1 MNPLPPAPAPAS
13 IQIDNGLPGLTA
25 TGDGGGHVK
34 AAGQCNVVI
43 EGDADGV
50 FSVASLETLAMM
62 HPPDAPPGSGRSWQT
77 VDSVDGPG
85 PIGVAPAGFLRI
97 QVQFACPVSPAKETY
112 TAKAVAV
119 LEGSQRQVLGVPI
132 TASVA
137 PQQLTIS
144 VLQGPSTFSPGQT
157 QDFVFLLDSSFWV
170 DIEGAFG
177 MQYLNTPFTEVT
189 VTSNFPAIPA
199 LGSVAITVSVWCATT
214 TVAGNYVLTFGYSAI
229 SGPAPS
235 QTLTASVEVIVPTPP
250 PPPDPRKQD
259 HFDAVWVPGSTQ
271 RICQL
276 TGGGDPQGL
285 PHPNDTTRFSLLGTD
300 LGTSF
305 DQVVNGEHRTYFFF
319 GDTTTKEGDSTGDA
333 IAYTTDDQPAPEGLH
348 LQFIMGDEQ
357 WRRLIIPGVSL
368 EAFEVPSGGFSY
380 AGRIYVFATTNYRKI
395 NDVDYMEDS
404 VLASAVDAHNDF
416 DLAYYVSHRDDTVD
430 TPAMGG
436 KFINVSPIVIN
447 NDDWPGLP
455 DNAEVDGPGLLMAGS
470 GAYRRSAPYLAYAP
484 LPDEQGPAQ
493 SEWRYLQGFAPW
505 EPGYGPSGRPIWSA
519 LESDAMP
526 MFDAQIGEIS
536 YSFHAGLGRWL
547 LVYNGCASGGCG
559 IVLRSAP
566 MPWGPWSEPQ
576 LIFSPDFTNAHGVKA
591 QGSYMFECGPY
602 GAYVISRY
610 NSWDPVKQQATFYFT
625 LSNGC
630 CLSGGC
636 SEPRYQVHQMQ
647 TTLQLVSVG

>member
-1 MNPLPPAPAPAS
+1 
-13 IQIDNGLPGLTA
+13 
-25 TGDGGGHVK
+25 
-34 AAGQCNVVI
+34 
-43 EGDADGV
+43 
-50 FSVASLETLAMM
+50 
-62 HPPDAPPGSGRSWQT
+62 
-77 VDSVDGPG
+77 
-85 PIGVAPAGFLRI
+85 
-97 QVQFACPVSPAKETY
+97 VSPAKETY
-112 TAKAVAV
+112 TATAVAV

-137 PQQLTIS
+137 TQQLAIS
-144 VLQGPSTFSPGQT
+144 ILQGPSTFNPGQT
-157 QDFVFLLDSSFWV
+157 QDFVILLNSSFRV

-177 MQYLNTPFTEVT
+177 LQYLNTPFDEVAIT
-189 VTSNFPAIPA
+189 NNFPALPA
-199 LGSVAITVSVWCATT
+199 LGDLGITVSVKCDPDTA
-214 TVAGNYVLTFGYSAI
+214 AGNYQLTFLYSAI

-235 QTLTASVEVIVPTPP
+235 QTFTANVEVIVPTPP
-250 PPPDPRKQD
+250 APPDPRKKD
-259 HFDAVWVPGSTQ
+259 HFDAVYVAGSTQ

-276 TGGGDPQGL
+276 TGGGDPQNL

-368 EAFEVPSGGFSY
+368 EAFEVPSGGFSCD
-380 AGRIYVFATTNYRKI
+380 GRIYVFATTNYRKI
-395 NDVDYMEDS
+395 NGVDCMEDS
-404 VLASAVDAHNDF
+404 VLASAIDAHNDF
-416 DLAYYVSHRDDTVD
+416 DLAYYVSHRDDSVD
-430 TPAMGG
+430 TPSMGG
-436 KFINVSPIVIN
+436 KFINVSPFVIN
-447 NDDWPGLP
+447 YNDWPGLP
-455 DNAEVDGPGLLMAGS
+455 DNEEFYPTGLLMAGS

-484 LPDEQGPAQ
+484 LPYEQGPAQ
-493 SEWRYLQGFAPW
+493 SEWRYLQGFEEPW
-505 EPGYGPSGRPIWSA
+505 EPGYGPSGRPIWSN
-519 LESDAMP
+519 LESDAML

-547 LVYNGCASGGCG
+547 LVYNGCASGDCG

-576 LIFSPDFTNAHGVKA
+576 LIFSSSFTNTLGEKA
-591 QGSYMFECGPY
+591 QGAYMFECGPY

-610 NSWDPVKQQATFYFT
+610 NSWDPASQQATFYFT

-636 SEPRYQVHQMQ
+636 SEPRYQVHQMR
-647 TTLQLVSVG
+647 TTLQLVSVP